1 MSELEHPDINGSHYL
16 ELLAGHLGYLT
27 ASQEK
32 SLEVFKQCLHREGL
46 YNPKADG
53 SGRPSHD
60 DTTLLYVRSLLSLP
74 ALLTSQADTADSS
87 VPGSLMSAKHASSLR
102 IPPVGGRSTMSRTC
116 MERLTPMRWSRRRDS
131 TLGGLVGGTR

>member
-1 MSELEHPDINGSHYL
+1 MSELEHPDINGSDYL

-87 VPGSLMSAKHASSLR
+87 VRGSLMSAKHTNNLR
-102 IPPVGGRSTMSRTC
+102 IPPVGGRNTISRTC
-116 MERLTPMRWSRRRDS
+116 MERLTLMRWSRRRGS

>member
-1 MSELEHPDINGSHYL
+1 MSELEHPDINGSDYL
-16 ELLAGHLGYLT
+16 ELLAGHQGYLT

-32 SLEVFKQCLHREGL
+32 SLEAFKHCLHREGL

-60 DTTLLYVRSLLSLP
+60 DATLLYVRSLLSLP
-74 ALLTSQADTADSS
+74 ALLTSQANTADSS
-87 VPGSLMSAKHASSLR
+87 VLGSLMSAKHTNSLR

-116 MERLTPMRWSRRRDS
+116 MECLTPMRWSRRRDS